1 MTGGAV
7 SLNLQT
13 PNVNQPSSANAENSA
28 GTNSQDFQKALKSE
42 TEKSGEKSMQ
52 VKKTNGSSEK
62 ETEPLVDLAQQGQNI
77 LLAMVQNQMV
87 YNDFLMQNGS
97 NVLTPELLTFTAENM
112 QPITEGT
119 TSVVQSL
126 PLLNAESLHRDLPSD
141 GFVIQNTEAVS
152 VSQGMKDGQPKN
164 IAVTQ
169 EGQMTE
175 KMAEQV
181 VSQSIVTGDKIQQTT
196 QSKTENQV
204 VLEQNE
210 PQKSDDFV
218 LPQEGIGLQTV
229 QKTTQGDVIQ
239 VQVSDGSLVNT
250 EDTVNRLADKII
262 MRSSNEFDLQ
272 LEPEEL
278 GKMHIKLIF
287 ENGETKVSILCT
299 TQQAMDALANN
310 TDKLAAVL
318 ENRTGNAVFVQVES
332 KEEPFYQN
340 GQQEN
345 PGQQER
351 NSHEERRNHQQQKKI
366 DDPVD
371 FLEQLR
377 LGLV

>member
-119 TSVVQSL
+119 TSVVRSL

-250 EDTVNRLADKII
+250 EDTVNQLADKII

-299 TQQAMDALANN
+299 TQQAMDALVNN